1 MYVHMCQCP
10 TQHDEDEEASLADV
24 VEDRGAAG
32 QPVVHVQ
39 EVTQWHDEH
48 LGHSYNRRPVNL

>member
-39 EVTQWHDEH
+39 EVTQ
-48 LGHSYNRRPVNL
+48 

>member
-1 MYVHMCQCP
+1 MYFFVLLLSCFHVCVCQCP

-39 EVTQWHDEH
+39 EVTQ
-48 LGHSYNRRPVNL
+48 